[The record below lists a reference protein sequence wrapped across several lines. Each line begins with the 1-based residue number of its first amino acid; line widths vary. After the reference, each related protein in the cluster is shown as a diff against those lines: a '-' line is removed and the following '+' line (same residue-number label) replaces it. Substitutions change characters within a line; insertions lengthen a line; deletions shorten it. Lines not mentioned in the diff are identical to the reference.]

1 MGKNKPD
8 SSSILL
14 TLPNLLFQTWEAITE
29 DQDGLMEVSVQEMI
43 QRAKRKRLLDKSGAK
58 TKLGMMRHFFILLD
72 MSQNMKNQ
80 VHKFAVRFFGKL
92 DHPEL
97 EKNVWMEIV

>member
-1 MGKNKPD
+1 
-8 SSSILL
+8 
-14 TLPNLLFQTWEAITE
+14 
-29 DQDGLMEVSVQEMI
+29 MEVSVQEMI

-80 VHKFAVRFFGKL
+80 VHPIFGNYKQIL
-92 DHPEL
+92 DQILSWRNILAEL
-97 EKNVWMEIV
+97 DGKVLS

>member
-1 MGKNKPD
+1 
-8 SSSILL
+8 
-14 TLPNLLFQTWEAITE
+14 
-29 DQDGLMEVSVQEMI
+29 MEVSVQEMI

-80 VHKFAVRFFGKL
+80 VLFVFLKGGLKQNAGSLLTPFYNIVLYALSHGSLHYGLHGVKITAYFKDSDWL
-92 DHPEL
+92 L
-97 EKNVWMEIV
+97 KNLNQ

>member
-1 MGKNKPD
+1 
-8 SSSILL
+8 
-14 TLPNLLFQTWEAITE
+14 
-29 DQDGLMEVSVQEMI
+29 MEVSVQEMI

-80 VHKFAVRFFGKL
+80 VRPIFGNYKQIL

-97 EKNVWMEIV
+97 EKDFARFLPLIFEILS